1 MVKQSL
7 SCATKHA
14 VVASILTKQSGATLK
29 MAWGSAKKMSADL
42 SVTEQSVKRVWRE
55 YVNQKRSGVL
65 VPDLSPKFNERGR
78 KSKLTPLHPT
88 IQQHQTQQYAAHFVY
103 QHLQHLHS
111 LVYGLLS
118 SIYLR
123 KTTSTLYLLS
133 SLITLNPK
141 HLLSYITANF
151 FLYSCDSWT

>member
-29 MAWGSAKKMSADL
+29 MAWGSAKKVSADL

-78 KSKLTPLHPT
+78 KSKLTPLLEGHIISRKYCKTMPIST
-88 IQQHQTQQYAAHFVY
+88 D
-103 QHLQHLHS
+103 S
-111 LVYGLLS
+111 LL
-118 SIYLR
+118 
-123 KTTSTLYLLS
+123 
-133 SLITLNPK
+133 
-141 HLLSYITANF
+141 
-151 FLYSCDSWT
+151 

>member
-111 LVYGLLS
+111 LVWTPV
-118 SIYLR
+118 INFFRLR
-123 KTTSTLYLLS
+123 KTTST
-133 SLITLNPK
+133 K
-141 HLLSYITANF
+141 YIF
-151 FLYSCDSWT
+151 FLPS